1 MIGTKSME
9 PRYQHQIT
17 AVNLLADND
26 VYALIMEQ
34 GTGKS
39 RPIIDDWL
47 ARMAAGTAQDLVIIA
62 PKGCYMNWIGTEDE
76 PGELT
81 LWIPPEILS
90 TINIGYWR
98 SSATTTQGLAQVNL
112 LYAKS
117 PRFLAM
123 NIEALNRE
131 GRAREY
137 LLRFIEGH
145 KVIGVIDE
153 STTICHEEAARTKFI
168 LDTLSERFIAR
179 RILTGLV
186 APESPMDLYT
196 QYRYLDWHII
206 GQKSF
211 WGFKNRYAILQQIDF
226 RPAAQRVVDEVH
238 RKHYRKPSIVVNYR
252 NLDELNQKIMTK
264 SYRVLKKDVLDLPPK
279 IYQFWDVELTPE
291 QERVYNMMK
300 EIATAQLNSGEF
312 TTASQ
317 KLDQLGK
324 LQHILCGHVRTEG
337 GELENI
343 PENRTEAVVEILR
356 QTSDKAIIWCPWPQ
370 ALRKIRDR
378 LQREFG
384 PESTASFWGETSLD
398 ERLEARARIQR
409 DDTCRFIVSNQSV
422 GKFGN
427 TWTACNVVI
436 YFANSFDNE
445 DRQQSEDRAHRIGQ
459 TKSVTYIDL
468 RARGTIDE
476 KLIKILRKKITISST
491 LQGDEFRSWL
501 I

>member
-1 MIGTKSME
+1 ME
-9 PRYQHQIT
+9 SRYKHQET
-17 AVNLLADND
+17 ANKLLLEND
-26 VYALIMEQ
+26 VFGLLMEQ

-39 RPIIDDWL
+39 RPIIDDWI
-47 ARMAAGTAQDLVIIA
+47 ARDPMDLVILA
-62 PKGCYMNWIGTEDE
+62 PKGCYLNWIGTDEE

-81 LWIPPEILS
+81 LWIPPEKLT
-90 TINIGYWR
+90 TINIGWWR
-98 SSATTTQGLAQVNL
+98 SGAGVAHRQALDNL

-131 GRAREY
+131 GKARDY
-137 LLRFIEGH
+137 LLNFIH
-145 KVIGVIDE
+145 DRKVIGVIDE

-168 LDTLSERFIAR
+168 LDNLAGLFSVR
-179 RILTGLV
+179 RILSGLV
-186 APESPMDLYT
+186 APESPMNLYT
-196 QYRYLDWHII
+196 QYRYLDWRII
-206 GQKSF
+206 GQRSY
-211 WGFKNRYAILQQIDF
+211 WGFRNRYAILQQIDF
-226 RPAAQRVVDEVH
+226 RPAAQRSMDEVH
-238 RKHYRKPSIVVNYR
+238 KKFYRKPSVVVEYR

-264 SYRVLKKDVLDLPPK
+264 SYRVLKQDVLDLPPK
-279 IYQFWDVELTPE
+279 IYQFWDVELTAE
-291 QERVYNMMK
+291 QERVYESMK
-300 EIATAQLNSGEF
+300 NLAMAELESGAF

-324 LQHILCGHVRTEG
+324 LQHILCGHVRAEDGT
-337 GELENI
+337 LEDI
-343 PENRTEAVVEILR
+343 PELRTDAVVEILR
-356 QTSDKAIIWCPWPQ
+356 QTNDKAIIWCPWPQ

-378 LQREFG
+378 LQEEFG
-384 PESTASFWGETSLD
+384 PDSTASFWGETSLD
-398 ERLEARARIQR
+398 ERLEARTRIQR

-459 TKSVTYIDL
+459 TRSVTYIDL
-468 RARGTIDE
+468 RARGTVDE
-476 KLIKILRKKITISST
+476 KLIKTLRKKITISST

>member
-1 MIGTKSME
+1 MDSH
-9 PRYQHQIT
+9 YQHQIT
-17 AVNLLADND
+17 ASKLLAEND

-47 ARMAAGTAQDLVIIA
+47 ARVSAGTAQDLVIIA
-62 PKGCYMNWIGTEDE
+62 PKGCYLNWIGTDEE

-81 LWIPPEILS
+81 LWIPPEILQ

-98 SSATTTQGLAQVNL
+98 SNATTTHRLAQANL

-131 GRAREY
+131 GKARDY
-137 LLRFIEGH
+137 LLKFIEGH
-145 KVIGVIDE
+145 RVIGVIDE
-153 STTICHEEAARTKFI
+153 STTICHENAARTSWI
-168 LDTLSERFIAR
+168 LEELSHRFVAR

-196 QYRYLDWHII
+196 QYRYLDWRII

-211 WGFKNRYAILQQIDF
+211 WGFKNRYAVLQQMDF
-226 RPAAQRVVDEVH
+226 RPAAQRVMDEVNRKFH
-238 RKHYRKPSIVVNYR
+238 RKASIIVNYR
-252 NLDELNQKIMTK
+252 NLDELTQKIMTK

-279 IYQFWDVELTPE
+279 IYQFWDVELTEE
-291 QERVYNMMK
+291 QERIYNQMK
-300 EIATAQLNSGEF
+300 EIAMAQLESGEF
-312 TTASQ
+312 STASQ

-324 LQHILCGHVRTEG
+324 LQHILCGHVRTES
-337 GELENI
+337 GELEDI
-343 PENRTEAVVEILR
+343 PENRTAAVVEILH
-356 QTSDKAIIWCPWPQ
+356 QTTDKAIVWCPWPQ

-378 LQREFG
+378 LQEEFG

-398 ERLEARARIQR
+398 ERLDARARIQH
-409 DDTCRFIVSNQSV
+409 DDACRFIVSNQSV

-459 TKSVTYIDL
+459 TRSVTYIDL

-476 KLIKILRKKITISST
+476 KLIKTLRKKITISST

>member
-1 MIGTKSME
+1 MDS
-9 PRYQHQIT
+9 RYHHQET
-17 AVNLLADND
+17 ANQLLWNNNTF
-26 VYALIMEQ
+26 ALIMEQ

-47 ARMAAGTAQDLVIIA
+47 ARVSAGTAQDLVILA
-62 PKGCYMNWIGTEDE
+62 PKGCYLNWIGTDEE

-81 LWIPPEILS
+81 LWIPPERLAK
-90 TINIGYWR
+90 INIGYWR
-98 SSATTTQGLAQVNL
+98 SGGTVAHQQALDNL
-112 LYAKS
+112 LHAKS

-123 NIEALNRE
+123 NIEALNRP
-131 GRAREY
+131 GKAREY
-137 LLRFIEGH
+137 LLKFIDGH
-145 KVIGVIDE
+145 EVIGVIDE
-153 STTICHEEAARTKFI
+153 STTICHEEAARTKW
-168 LDTLSERFIAR
+168 LLSINHRFKFR

-196 QYRYLDWHII
+196 QYRYLDWQII
-206 GQKSF
+206 GQKTF
-211 WGFKNRYAILQQIDF
+211 WGYKNRYGIMQQMDF
-226 RPAAQRVVDEVH
+226 RPAAQKVLDEVH
-238 RKHYRKPSIVVNYR
+238 RKFYRKPSVVVGYR
-252 NLDELNQKIMTK
+252 NLEELTEKIMTK

-279 IYQFWDVELTPE
+279 IYQFWDVELTAE
-291 QERVYNMMK
+291 QERVYTHMRD
-300 EIATAQLNSGEF
+300 IAVAELTSGEF
-312 TTASQ
+312 TSASQ

-324 LQHILCGHVRTEG
+324 LQHILCGHVRKED
-337 GELENI
+337 GELEDL
-343 PENRTEAVVEILR
+343 PEFRTDAVVEILR
-356 QTSDKAIIWCPWPQ
+356 QTSDKAIIWCPWPR
-370 ALRKIRDR
+370 ALQKIRDR
-378 LQREFG
+378 LQGEFG

-398 ERLEARARIQR
+398 ERLEARTRIQR

-459 TKSVTYIDL
+459 TRSVTYIDL

-476 KLIKILRKKITISST
+476 KLIKILRRKITISST